1 MKLYVRAKAFS
12 NQPIQQYCFDVTGKQ
27 IRVYDPIAGYFT
39 VCHALSK
46 SAEKRILRLAEE
58 LQATLDKSRV
68 HSLQRRAN

>member
-58 LQATLDKSRV
+58 LQATLDKRMNSRK
-68 HSLQRRAN
+68 